1 MTSTLQRLHHLPKT
15 SLSPAPEPVPKEE
28 RRLMQAHW
36 PVMTI
41 FMLLSICIYDV
52 RSSQIIIKIDLI
64 LTALESC

>member
-1 MTSTLQRLHHLPKT
+1 
-15 SLSPAPEPVPKEE
+15 
-28 RRLMQAHW
+28 MQAHW